1 MEKDGG
7 SVMMGSKNMYG
18 YGQMSETTARYI
30 VNKAIFYGSKT
41 FFMPGVGEATI
52 GDKFA
57 VVKPCG
63 SVDEVF
69 KIKLDSFLSGVQ

>member
-1 MEKDGG
+1 
-7 SVMMGSKNMYG
+7 MGSKSMYG
-18 YGQMSETTARYI
+18 CGKMNEITARYI
-30 VNKAIFYGSKT
+30 VNKAKFYGSKT

-52 GDKFA
+52 GDKIA

-69 KIKLDSFLSGVQ
+69 KLELNSFLSGVQ